1 MMLKKKLVLVNV
13 VFGLC
18 MAFTT
23 ATDAMERPAELASV
37 LINSNNQPT
46 QELKN
51 LLALLDLP
59 GDDLKTIVDVTQR
72 AWLRPAGKERWELDE
87 IAPEKTEHLKAIF
100 AKLGLVPEIKP
111 TAQKYEYAL
120 LMGARLASTQKRVN
134 YLLNLWQ
141 QGILFNSIV
150 VLTGERPLDPAAE
163 AIEMANGGKATTE
176 CSMSQAVFAH
186 LKAPEAFKNIP
197 VTFVSVPMITTP
209 DGKVRRPTTGDTV
222 KEWLKANP
230 VPGNCLVLSN
240 QPFVGYQ
247 DSVVKTLLPK
257 SFTIESAG
265 CGADNTHNAEV
276 LDTLARWLYQEKIRR
291 YS

>member
-1 MMLKKKLVLVNV
+1 MMLKKKLLLVKV

-18 MAFTT
+18 MAFSPTT
-23 ATDAMERPAELASV
+23 NAMERAAEISAV
-37 LINSNNQPT
+37 LIDSHNQPSP
-46 QELKN
+46 ELKN
-51 LLALLDLP
+51 LLALFDLP
-59 GDDLKTIVDVTQR
+59 SNDLKTIVEVTQR
-72 AWLRPAGKERWELDE
+72 SWLRPAGKERWELDE
-87 IAPEKTEHLKAIF
+87 IAPEKTEQLKAIF
-100 AKLGLVPEIKP
+100 AKLGLVQEIKP
-111 TAQKYEYAL
+111 AAQKYEYAL

-141 QGILFNSIV
+141 QGIRFNSIV
-150 VLTGERPLDPAAE
+150 VLTGERPLDPAIE
-163 AIEMANGGKATTE
+163 AIEMANGSKATTE
-176 CSMSQAVFAH
+176 CTMSQAVFAH

-197 VTFVSVPMITTP
+197 VTFVSVPMITAP

-222 KEWLKANP
+222 KEWLQANP

-257 SFTIESAG
+257 SFAIESAG

>member
-1 MMLKKKLVLVNV
+1 MILQRKSLFRLVI
-13 VFGLC
+13 FGLG
-18 MAFTT
+18 MACSP
-23 ATDAMERPAELASV
+23 ATGAMERPGEIATV
-37 LINSNNQPT
+37 LIDSQNQPSP
-46 QELKN
+46 ELKN
-51 LLALLDLP
+51 LLALFNLP
-59 GDDLKTIVDVTQR
+59 ANDLKTIVDVTQR

-87 IAPEKTEHLKAIF
+87 IAPEKTEQLKAIF
-100 AKLGLVPEIKP
+100 AKLGLIQEIKP
-111 TAQKYEYAL
+111 STQKYEYAL

-141 QGILFNSIV
+141 QGIRFNSIV
-150 VLTGERPLDPAAE
+150 VLTGERPLDPAIE
-163 AIEMANGGKATTE
+163 AIEMANGSKATTE
-176 CSMSQAVFAH
+176 CTMTQAVFAH

-197 VTFVSVPMITTP
+197 VTYVSVPMLTAP

-230 VPGNCLVLSN
+230 VPGNCLVISN

-257 SFTIESAG
+257 PFVIESAG
-265 CGADNTHNAEV
+265 CAAENTHNAEV

-291 YS
+291 NR